1 MLSFFKH
8 ASMSAVHL
16 FSLSTGSLTSIAT
29 ESSSKPRKV
38 ITCLG
43 CTVLSGA
50 IGILMSAHMDRSFPR
65 ARREFGTSIAPCH
78 WDVWMPFSRGECMV
92 ISLDDH

>member
-1 MLSFFKH
+1 
-8 ASMSAVHL
+8 MSVVHL

-38 ITCLG
+38 ITWVG

-50 IGILMSAHMDRSFPR
+50 VGMLLSAHMDRNALS
-65 ARREFGTSIAPCH
+65 
-78 WDVWMPFSRGECMV
+78 
-92 ISLDDH
+92 